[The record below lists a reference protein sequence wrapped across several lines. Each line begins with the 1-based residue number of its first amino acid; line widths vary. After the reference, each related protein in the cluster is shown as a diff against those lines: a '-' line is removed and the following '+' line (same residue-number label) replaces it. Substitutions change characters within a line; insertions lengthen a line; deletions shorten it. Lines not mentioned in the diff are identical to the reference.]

1 MVRTGAEYIAS
12 LRDDRTV
19 YMHGERVRDVTEH
32 PALQGAIRSI
42 AGLYDLAAAPE
53 NRTVMTFP
61 SPATGAPVNM
71 PFLMP
76 RTPQDLVARRRARPP
91 WAGPAF
97 GPTGRSPDPLPRV
110 LTGFA
115 PCPHP
120 LPRDRHRV

>member
-42 AGLYDLAAAPE
+42 ASLYDLAAAPE
-53 NRTVMTFP
+53 NRAVMTFP

-71 PFLMP
+71 SFLMP
-76 RTPQDLVARRRARPP
+76 RTPADLVARRRPRRPR
-91 WAGPAF
+91 AGATC
-97 GPTGRSPDPLPRV
+97 GRGGRSR
-110 LTGFA
+110 
-115 PCPHP
+115 
-120 LPRDRHRV
+120 R